1 MKLKESGDVCL
12 EREKKKKKNVVATN
26 DVSRNFLLFK
36 NLYIKYP
43 RSITN
48 IYIFFSRV
56 FEEKVCGKLERRIKY
71 LGEKNGAPNEIE
83 VDS

>member
-1 MKLKESGDVCL
+1 MPR
-12 EREKKKKKNVVATN
+12 ERKKKKKNVVATN
-26 DVSRNFLLFK
+26 DVSRNFLLVK

-48 IYIFFSRV
+48 NSLRYIYVYFSRV
-56 FEEKVCGKLERRIKY
+56 FEEKVCGKLERRIEY